1 MLVEIKN
8 LKAGFIVDDNYVE
21 AIRGIDLSVA
31 ENEVVGLVGESGC
44 GKTAT
49 ALSIMR
55 LLPQNGKIKSGEV
68 IFEGRNLLSLSESEM
83 LDIRGQSLAMVFQEP
98 FTALN
103 PVIRIGQQI
112 SEAVLAHPVRN
123 YISNGAGKHISKEAA
138 RSLVFDLLKT
148 VCLDNPERIYYDYPH
163 QLSGGQRQRVLI
175 AIALVHK
182 PRLLI
187 ADEPT
192 TALDVTTQSEILK
205 LLLELKENMKMS
217 VLFITHDL
225 GIINQVADNIC
236 VMRDGEI
243 VERGNKAEIL
253 TSPKHQY
260 TKRLLEAIPNI
271 ADSAGEVSAT
281 PAQDILIET
290 KSLSKSFAIER
301 GLLRKATGKIEAV
314 SDVNI
319 RIKKG
324 QAFGLVGESGCG
336 KTTLGKLLIG
346 LIEPDQ
352 GEILVAGKSLRE
364 YLKDTPRQI
373 RQMMQ
378 IVFQDPYSSL
388 DPRMRMGDI
397 VLEGPSILGKRRSEK
412 ETLLKEVLEK
422 VHLSPQDRHKY
433 PHQFSGGQRQRIA
446 IARAM
451 ATKPEFLILDEPV
464 SSLDLLIQKDI
475 LNLLRSLQ
483 KELNLT
489 YLFIS
494 HDLRVVEVM
503 SDEVAVMYQGAIVEV
518 ASSRSIYT
526 NPVHPYT
533 KRLLESVPQCQL
545 P

>member
-1 MLVEIKN
+1 MLLEIKN
-8 LKAGFIVDDNYVE
+8 LKAGYIVDDNYVE
-21 AIRGIDLSVA
+21 AIRGIDLTVF
-31 ENEVVGLVGESGC
+31 EDEVVGLVGESGC

-55 LLPQNGKIKSGEV
+55 LLPGNGRIKSGQIV
-68 IFEGRNLLSLSESEM
+68 FAARNLLSLSKTEM
-83 LDIRGQSLAMVFQEP
+83 LGIRGKSLAMVFQEP

-103 PVIRIGQQI
+103 PVIRIGPQVT
-112 SEAVLAHPVRN
+112 EAVFAHSVD
-123 YISNGAGKHISKEAA
+123 GTGKKISKEAA
-138 RSLVFDLLKT
+138 RCLAFDLLRT
-148 VCLDNPERIYYDYPH
+148 VRLDNPERIYYDYPH

-175 AIALVHK
+175 AMALVHH

-205 LLLELKENMKMS
+205 LLLELKQQMKMS

-225 GIINQVADNIC
+225 GIINEVADKIC
-236 VMRDGEI
+236 VMKDGTI
-243 VERGNKAEIL
+243 VERGAKDEIL
-253 TSPKHQY
+253 SSPRHQY
-260 TKRLLEAIPNI
+260 TKKLINAVPGIAERGSRL
-271 ADSAGEVSAT
+271 SAP
-281 PAQDILIET
+281 PAQDSFIET
-290 KSLSKSFAIER
+290 RALAKSFAIER

-314 SDVNI
+314 RNVNI

-336 KTTLGKLLIG
+336 KTTLARLLIG
-346 LIEPDQ
+346 LDQPDK
-352 GEILVAGKSLRE
+352 GEILLAGKPLSE
-364 YLKDTPRQI
+364 SLKDTPRQV

-397 VLEGPSILGKRRSEK
+397 VLEGPAILGKSMSEK
-412 ETLLKEVLEK
+412 EKTLKDVLEK
-422 VHLSPQDRHKY
+422 VHLSRQDRHKY

-446 IARAM
+446 IARAL
-451 ATKPEFLILDEPV
+451 ACQAQFLILDEPV

-475 LNLLRSLQ
+475 LDLLRSLQ
-483 KELNLT
+483 KEMNLT

-503 SDEVAVMYQGAIVEV
+503 SDEIAVMHQGVIVEV

-526 NPVHPYT
+526 SPRHPYT
-533 KRLLESVPQCQL
+533 KHLLASVPTL
-545 P
+545 